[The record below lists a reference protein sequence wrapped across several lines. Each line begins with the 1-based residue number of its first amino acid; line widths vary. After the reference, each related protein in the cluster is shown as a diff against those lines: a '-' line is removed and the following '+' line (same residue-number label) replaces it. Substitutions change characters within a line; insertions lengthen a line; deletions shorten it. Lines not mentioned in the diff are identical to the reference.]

1 MALHDYIISN
11 DYPINVRSDLNAVLA
26 AIMSQNSSGTV
37 PTTTK
42 AGMFWYD
49 TASSILKQ
57 RNAANDGWLDKW
69 DTTKGMLANL
79 ASPTFTGE
87 VNLPST
93 TYIGGFPIARTTAPI
108 FTGNSTFETLTAW
121 SSVSLPAST
130 TIGGVSPTE
139 LSYLD
144 GVTSSIQSQLNA
156 LSSNKQDVLVSG
168 TNIKTVNGNPLV
180 GSGNVVITQNPS
192 AVFSN
197 SQAFTASGTF
207 TVPVGV
213 TKLMVYSAHA
223 GAGGGGGG
231 LATKKGSTNL
241 GGNGGGGGASVFSYP
256 IIVPV
261 SAGQNITVTIGAGGA
276 GGAQGGTGGAGGVT
290 YFGSYKFEGYANGGA
305 AGANGQTSL
314 SNVNSI
320 GGGGGGGGTYY
331 GIGGGGGAGGS
342 AGGAGGTAT
351 KGIFPCYSEATG
363 GVVSTSG
370 GIGGTG
376 GTSNAVNGN
385 NGGAYSGLNGGSGG
399 AGGAGKVIVYW

>member
-26 AIMSQNSSGTV
+26 AIMSQNSSDTA

-49 TASSILKQ
+49 TANSILKQ

-168 TNIKTVNGNPLV
+168 TNIKRVNGNSLV
-180 GSGNVVITQNPS
+180 GSGDVVITQNPS

-197 SQAFTASGTF
+197 SQTFTASGTF
-207 TVPVGV
+207 TVPAGV
-213 TKLMVYSAHA
+213 TQLMVVGAHA
-223 GAGGGGGG
+223 GAGGGGG
-231 LATKKGSTNL
+231 S
-241 GGNGGGGGASVFSYP
+241 GNTSFSRSGGGSASVFSAP
-256 IIVPV
+256 KILSVTP
-261 SAGQNITVTIGAGGA
+261 GQQFTITI
-276 GGAQGGTGGAGGVT
+276 
-290 YFGSYKFEGYANGGA
+290 
-305 AGANGQTSL
+305 
-314 SNVNSI
+314 
-320 GGGGGGGGTYY
+320 
-331 GIGGGGGAGGS
+331 
-342 AGGAGGTAT
+342 
-351 KGIFPCYSEATG
+351 
-363 GVVSTSG
+363 
-370 GIGGTG
+370 
-376 GTSNAVNGN
+376 
-385 NGGAYSGLNGGSGG
+385 GSGG
-399 AGGAGKVIVYW
+399 AGGAYSSTAGLGGAGGVGGTTSFGTLKWFGSDGYGAPNTTNNGAGGAATIGGTGGIGNGTNPLGGVYSFYTQATGGVQSGSAGVGGTSDCNNGNAGSTTIGGSGGNSKVTVYW